1 MEKAQYDLHENRY
14 DDLDYR
20 NFLNRLAKPLLERLE
35 PNSVGLDFGC
45 GPGPTLSLILEEAG
59 HWVSIYDPIYY
70 PDINLLSQSYDFIT
84 ATEVFEHQHQ
94 PEKDLKVLFNAL
106 NTGGWL
112 GIMTKRVL
120 DKESFTKW
128 HYIQDPTH
136 VCFWSETTFQWLSK
150 KWGSSVE
157 LLEPD
162 VVLIQKK

>member
-1 MEKAQYDLHENRY
+1 MSFHKDIHRHYFRCGKCSLVYIDRDSLPSIEMEKAQYDLHENRY

-45 GPGPTLSLILEEAG
+45 GPGPTLSLILEEAV
-59 HWVSIYDPIYY
+59 HWGSIYDPIYY

-106 NTGGWL
+106 NTGG
-112 GIMTKRVL
+112 
-120 DKESFTKW
+120 
-128 HYIQDPTH
+128 
-136 VCFWSETTFQWLSK
+136 
-150 KWGSSVE
+150 
-157 LLEPD
+157 
-162 VVLIQKK
+162 